1 MSDRPKFYLTTPIYY
16 VNDEPHIG
24 HAYTTIV
31 ADAVARYRRLTG
43 FDVRFLTGTDE
54 HGQKIERSAGS
65 QGILPIELADRVV
78 NRFHE
83 LWKTLSISHDDF
95 IRTTDARHRAGVEKL
110 IGKMRDAGDV
120 YLGAYEG
127 MYCSGC
133 EAFFPESQVVDGK
146 CQDQGHPVERVSE
159 ASYFFRLSRFQ
170 EPLLEHYRK
179 HPDFIRPASRF
190 NEIKAFVESGLRDLS
205 ISRTSISWGIP
216 FPGAP
221 GHVVYVW
228 VDALT
233 NYLSALG
240 YGASKP
246 SALGAYWP
254 AQLHLVGKDI
264 LRFHAVYWPAFLL
277 SAGEPLPESIYGH
290 GWWLKDDAKMSKSLG
305 NVVRPEPLLRD
316 FGPDALRY
324 FLLREMTF
332 GLDGTYSDEQFIDR
346 YNGDLAND
354 LGNLSSR
361 ILTLVESGLGGRIPE
376 RPDRS
381 EADELK
387 PAAAEAHAGWRAA
400 FDGYDF
406 SGALIAAWGLIG
418 ETNRFLVKHAPW
430 ALASDPAQAARHRAV
445 LWGATEALFQAAAM
459 ASPVM
464 PRASAEI
471 ASRLGTTIP
480 EDLSLFRWGLLPAG
494 ARIEKRGPL
503 FPRVDKKAYFK
514 ETKTVNDS
522 KPAPEA
528 APQPLAPAVPQP
540 AAPPAHATGPSP
552 EHRRVPEDGT
562 ARRARPRRRARRGS
576 RQAPQARGGHRHGE
590 AADRGGDRE
599 GVCPRSSRRQA
610 PHRGGESE
618 TGEGARRRKPGDAA
632 RRRLR
637 WTPDRGRLRRGRAA
651 GDAREVGGPG
661 TTGPCPRTCTGCGAS
676 G

>member
-1 MSDRPKFYLTTPIYY
+1 
-16 VNDEPHIG
+16 
-24 HAYTTIV
+24 
-31 ADAVARYRRLTG
+31 
-43 FDVRFLTGTDE
+43 
-54 HGQKIERSAGS
+54 
-65 QGILPIELADRVV
+65 
-78 NRFHE
+78 
-83 LWKTLSISHDDF
+83 
-95 IRTTDARHRAGVEKL
+95 
-110 IGKMRDAGDV
+110 
-120 YLGAYEG
+120 
-127 MYCSGC
+127 
-133 EAFFPESQVVDGK
+133 
-146 CQDQGHPVERVSE
+146 
-159 ASYFFRLSRFQ
+159 
-170 EPLLEHYRK
+170 
-179 HPDFIRPASRF
+179 
-190 NEIKAFVESGLRDLS
+190 
-205 ISRTSISWGIP
+205 
-216 FPGAP
+216 
-221 GHVVYVW
+221 VVYVW

-240 YGASKP
+240 YGAREP

-264 LRFHAVYWPAFLL
+264 LRFHAVYWPAFLM

-290 GWWLKDDAKMSKSLG
+290 GWWLKDERKMSKSLG

-376 RPDRS
+376 RPEEP

-387 PAAAEAHAGWRAA
+387 PAAAVAHAGWRAA

-430 ALASDPAQAARHRAV
+430 ALAADPAQAARHRAV
-445 LWGATEALFQAAAM
+445 LWGASEALFQAAAM

-480 EDLSLFRWGLLPAG
+480 KDLSLFRWGLLLAG

-503 FPRVDKKAYFK
+503 FPRVDKKTYFK
-514 ETKTVNDS
+514 ETKTVDDS

-528 APQPLAPAVPQP
+528 APQPAVPAAPQP
-540 AAPPAHATGPSP
+540 AVAAAPEPAPLLSIDEFLKTELRVALVLAAERVEGADRLLKLVVDIGTEKRQIVAGIAKAYAP
-552 EHRRVPEDGT
+552 EALVGKRLIVVANLKP
-562 ARRARPRRRARRGS
+562 AKVRGVES
-576 RQAPQARGGHRHGE
+576 QGMLL
-590 AADRGGDRE
+590 AADFG
-599 GVCPRSSRRQA
+599 
-610 PHRGGESE
+610 
-618 TGEGARRRKPGDAA
+618 
-632 RRRLR
+632 
-637 WTPDRGRLRRGRAA
+637 GRAIVA
-651 GDAREVGGPG
+651 VFEEDVPPG
-661 TTGPCPRTCTGCGAS
+661 TRVR
-676 G
+676 